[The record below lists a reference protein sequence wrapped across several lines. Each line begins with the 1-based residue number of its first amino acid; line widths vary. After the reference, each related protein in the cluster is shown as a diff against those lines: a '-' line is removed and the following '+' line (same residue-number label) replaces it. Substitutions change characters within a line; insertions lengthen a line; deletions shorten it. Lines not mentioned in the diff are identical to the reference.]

1 MLALYLKNPA
11 VTVRLRDIS
20 HMKKL
25 IIFIATIFCLWL
37 SASAQDSFYYYRG
50 TKEPLTED
58 KTRIVAIAPESAD
71 INLLP
76 SQGFTF
82 VVNIQDSP
90 NQIKVYELAPYADI
104 KRTIEANPSDSIS
117 ILPCYKSDKG
127 VPLIPNG
134 HIGVKLKSEDDYPTL
149 QTVAEEMGC
158 EIIEQNSFMPLWYTL
173 RMKPAPCRNPV
184 NIANAIY
191 ETGKFTFSS
200 PGFSYNARE

>member
-1 MLALYLKNPA
+1 
-11 VTVRLRDIS
+11 
-20 HMKKL
+20 MKKL
-25 IIFIATIFCLWL
+25 IIFIVTIFCLAI
-37 SASAQDSFYYYRG
+37 SSSAQDNFYYYRG
-50 TKEPLTED
+50 AKEPLKED
-58 KTRIVAIAPESAD
+58 KTRIVAIAPESED

-76 SQGFTF
+76 SQGFTL
-82 VVNIQDSP
+82 VVTIQDSP

-104 KRTIEANPSDSIS
+104 KRAIETNPSDSIS

-127 VPLIPNG
+127 EPLIPNG
-134 HIGVKLKSEDDYPTL
+134 HLGVKLKSENDYPIL

-158 EIIEQNSFMPLWYTL
+158 EIIEQNSFMPLWYAL
-173 RMKPAPCRNPV
+173 RMKPALGRNPV